1 MKFTLLSVIALFAAA
16 TAETNN
22 TITGIDGRSRSL
34 EQEAAFQTDA
44 ETNRACHEKN
54 ANYISSLKAGQY
66 KSSAFHNCFHPIDQI
81 YKFADAL
88 VEQNPTLLSKFVISK
103 TYNGATIYGYK
114 LTKGHSQSLYFQA
127 QVHAREWIAG
137 ASILFSFA
145 SILDDIANEKPTAA
159 DAYDLYFVPIVNIDG
174 FESTWNGNRTRFQ
187 RKNANQ
193 VDLNRNWPTPF
204 ENPEHPPQD
213 DETYPGEE
221 PFSEPET
228 SGINAWLKTKREEI
242 QGYLDIHAYG
252 GLLLY
257 PCGDTKQPIGDGF
270 DEKFQVLGRG
280 MQNVMGSYKQ
290 AYKLQ
295 AAYALYLA
303 YGTFADYAFRE
314 FKKPALTI
322 EVEGYNF
329 ITDASTIKRRG
340 IEVYNGINAFAKE
353 VTVFN
358 GEGGTKPP
366 SPTSTSKP
374 SLTTAPSAT
383 TSSPGTETVT
393 PPPSVTEPVT
403 PSPTVTEQPV
413 TPTPSGSKPVTPTP
427 SGSKPVT
434 PTPSG
439 SKPVTSTPSGSCNGC
454 SGCYSALLSHCFP
467 RGYSRAQCD
476 SFNGAG
482 YQTTWCGNF

>member
-1 MKFTLLSVIALFAAA
+1 MKFTLLSAIALFAAA
-16 TAETNN
+16 TAEANN
-22 TITGIDGRSRSL
+22 TVTGIDGRARSL

-44 ETNRACHEKN
+44 ETNLACHEKN
-54 ANYISSLKAGQY
+54 ANYIASLKAGQY
-66 KSSAFHNCFHPIDQI
+66 TSSAFHNCFRTIDQI

-88 VEQNPTLLSKFVISK
+88 VKQNPALLSKFVISK

-114 LTKGHSQSLYFQA
+114 LTKGNAQSLYFQA
-127 QVHAREWIAG
+127 LQHAREWSAG
-137 ASILFSFA
+137 SSILFSFA

-174 FESTWNGNRTRFQ
+174 FASTWNGNGTRFQ

-213 DETYPGEE
+213 DETYPGKK

-228 SGINAWLKTKREEI
+228 AGINAWIETKRDEI

-257 PCGDTKQPIGDGF
+257 PYGDTKQRIGHGF

-280 MQNVMGSYKQ
+280 MQKVMGEYKPQ
-290 AYKLQ
+290 PSH
-295 AAYALYLA
+295 ALYSKLS

-314 FKKPALTI
+314 FKKPALSV
-322 EVEGYNF
+322 EVVGYNF
-329 ITDASTIKRRG
+329 ITAASTIKKRG
-340 IEVYNGINAFAKE
+340 IELYKGINAFAKE

-358 GEGGTKPP
+358 GWRGIKPP

-374 SLTTAPSAT
+374 SPTTTAQSAT
-383 TSSPGTETVT
+383 TSS
-393 PPPSVTEPVT
+393 
-403 PSPTVTEQPV
+403 
-413 TPTPSGSKPVTPTP
+413 SGSKPVPP
-427 SGSKPVT
+427 SS
-434 PTPSG
+434 
-439 SKPVTSTPSGSCNGC
+439 SGSCNGC
-454 SGCYSALLSHCFP
+454 SGCYSALYSHCF
-467 RGYSRAQCD
+467 RSGYSRAQCD
-476 SFNGAG
+476 LFNGSG
-482 YQTTWCGNF
+482 YQTTWCGNY

>member
-1 MKFTLLSVIALFAAA
+1 
-16 TAETNN
+16 
-22 TITGIDGRSRSL
+22 
-34 EQEAAFQTDA
+34 
-44 ETNRACHEKN
+44 
-54 ANYISSLKAGQY
+54 
-66 KSSAFHNCFHPIDQI
+66 KS
-81 YKFADAL
+81 
-88 VEQNPTLLSKFVISK
+88 
-103 TYNGATIYGYK
+103 
-114 LTKGHSQSLYFQA
+114 
-127 QVHAREWIAG
+127 
-137 ASILFSFA
+137 
-145 SILDDIANEKPTAA
+145 TAA

-204 ENPEHPPQD
+204 ENPEHPPQS
-213 DETYPGEE
+213 DETYPGQK
-221 PFSEPET
+221 PFSELET
-228 SGINAWLKTKREEI
+228 AGINSWLETKRDEI

-295 AAYALYLA
+295 PASALYLA
-303 YGTFADYAFRE
+303 YGTFVDYAFRE

-322 EVEGYNF
+322 ELEGYNF

-340 IEVYNGINAFAKE
+340 TEVYKGINAFAE
-353 VTVFN
+353 EATVFN
-358 GEGGTKPP
+358 SGGAAKPP
-366 SPTSTSKP
+366 SP
-374 SLTTAPSAT
+374 
-383 TSSPGTETVT
+383 PGTKPVT
-393 PPPSVTEPVT
+393 PSPSVTKPVTPSPSVTKPVEPSPSVTEPVT
-403 PSPTVTEQPV
+403 PSPAVTEPV
-413 TPTPSGSKPVTPTP
+413 TPSPSVTE
-427 SGSKPVT
+427 PVT

-439 SKPVTSTPSGSCNGC
+439 SKPVTSTPSVSCNGC